1 MLGCVSPLESSAIL
15 EVGDWPR
22 PAPKD
27 CDAIKTEVVVQMSV
41 PLQQALFAGD
51 EATIASAMA
60 LLIHYYDL
68 APASSRML
76 LNKWLQRCPADWV
89 RAAVIEALYQG
100 RYRAVSVEQI
110 LAFWIRRGKLTS
122 HFNREFEAII
132 AVPIQQELMPQGQ
145 AAAMATRPRP
155 KLPLQPTG
163 LRVTSAPDGNRIQP
177 DIQPKPTAL
186 RVRSPQMHQPPI
198 DQFTPADDSS
208 GFWLRLQEVAEQ
220 FEAPQALPNALPMG
234 QEQPLLDFGQAESL
248 TSVPLEETET
258 ETPPGAS
265 QEETDSEN
273 IPSEDSVSE

>member
-1 MLGCVSPLESSAIL
+1 MFLHVSPLESSAIL

-132 AVPIQQELMPQGQ
+132 AVPIQKDLMPQGQ
-145 AAAMATRPRP
+145 AAAMATIPRP
-155 KLPLQPTG
+155 KVPLQPTA

-177 DIQPKPTAL
+177 EIQPEPTVL

-198 DQFTPADDSS
+198 DQFTPADDLS
-208 GFWLRLQEVAEQ
+208 GFWLRLQEVAGQ
-220 FEAPQALPNALPMG
+220 FDGPKALPMG
-234 QEQPLLDFGQAESL
+234 RDEPLSTVEPDKPMTPEALDPEK
-248 TSVPLEETET
+248 TEETEIALS
-258 ETPPGAS
+258 AS
-265 QEETDSEN
+265 QEENHSEN
-273 IPSEDSVSE
+273 ILSEDSVSE